1 MMKFMMI
8 NIPFGPTIL
17 KTFNMNVFP
26 EKPIKFFYDV
36 VLQTINSRKE
46 AKSRRNDLVDMMIDA
61 VKGELDQVWLLN
73 ELYFFGSTI
82 KDHCKN
88 TESRF
93 SSVILESRI
102 TDKNLMVVPGT
113 YKPSAPYLTMSVY
126 LCSSRRNAQ
135 GKVERP

>member
-61 VKGELDQVWLLN
+61 VKGDLEQVWSL
-73 ELYFFGSTI
+73 TW
-82 KDHCKN
+82 
-88 TESRF
+88 
-93 SSVILESRI
+93 
-102 TDKNLMVVPGT
+102 VVPRT
-113 YKPSAPYLTMSVY
+113 YKPSAPHLTLSVY

-135 GKVERP
+135 GKVEFLDGHLDSCVKEL

>member
-61 VKGELDQVWLLN
+61 VKGDLDQVWSL
-73 ELYFFGSTI
+73 T
-82 KDHCKN
+82 
-88 TESRF
+88 R
-93 SSVILESRI
+93 
-102 TDKNLMVVPGT
+102 VVPRT
-113 YKPSAPYLTMSVY
+113 YKPSALHLTLSCVSV
-126 LCSSRRNAQ
+126 
-135 GKVERP
+135 

>member
-61 VKGELDQVWLLN
+61 VKGDLDQVWLLT
-73 ELYFFGSTI
+73 EFHFFGSTI
-82 KDHCKN
+82 KAIIVKTQN
-88 TESRF
+88 
-93 SSVILESRI
+93 
-102 TDKNLMVVPGT
+102 
-113 YKPSAPYLTMSVY
+113 
-126 LCSSRRNAQ
+126 Q
-135 GKVERP
+135 GFHQLFLSQE